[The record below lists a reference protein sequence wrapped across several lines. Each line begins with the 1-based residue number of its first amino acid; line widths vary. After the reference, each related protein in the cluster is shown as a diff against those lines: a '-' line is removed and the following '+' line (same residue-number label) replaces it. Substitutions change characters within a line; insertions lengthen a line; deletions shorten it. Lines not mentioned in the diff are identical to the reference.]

1 MQSLRN
7 VLARFY
13 YSIEISFVQE
23 EAVQKN
29 ALKSMRKKGT
39 AAFAAVPASFHI
51 NL

>member
-7 VLARFY
+7 VLACFY
-13 YSIEISFVQE
+13 YSIELSFVQE

-39 AAFAAVPASFHI
+39 AAFAAVPATFHI